1 MTILSA
7 AALYFVIVFAAG
19 FLLGS
24 IRVLWVE
31 PKLGQAAAVLCE
43 SPLLLAVIVLTARW
57 VPSLVGIEKSVT
69 GLVLMG
75 AIALALQEAADFLV
89 GTRLRGITAAQQLA
103 YFATKAGLIYGFLL
117 IAFAIM
123 PLLLNQTAWHG

>member
-7 AALYFVIVFAAG
+7 AALYFMIVFAAG

-31 PKLGQAAAVLCE
+31 PKLGQAPAVLCE
-43 SPLLLAVIVLTARW
+43 SPLLLAVMVLAARW
-57 VPSLVGIEKSVT
+57 VPSLVGIEKSGT

-75 AIALALQEAADFLV
+75 AIALALQQAADFLV
-89 GTRLRGITAAQQLA
+89 GTRLRGITVAQQLA
-103 YFATKAGLIYGFLL
+103 YFATKAGLIYAFLL